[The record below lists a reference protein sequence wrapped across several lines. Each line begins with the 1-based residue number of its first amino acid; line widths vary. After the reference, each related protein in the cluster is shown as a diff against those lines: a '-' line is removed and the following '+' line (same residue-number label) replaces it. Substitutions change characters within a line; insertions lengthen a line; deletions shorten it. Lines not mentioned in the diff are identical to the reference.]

1 MNLITK
7 SKKSL
12 YFMEESPKIVLTN
25 GKVRR
30 KQNETLSHEVSLM
43 VRIALFGVPV
53 SKHTPDF
60 VHGLSKNFLKQSD
73 P

>member
-1 MNLITK
+1 
-7 SKKSL
+7 
-12 YFMEESPKIVLTN
+12 MEESPKIVLTN

-30 KQNETLSHEVSLM
+30 KQNGTLSHEVSLM

-60 VHGLSKNFLKQSD
+60 VHGLSKNF
-73 P
+73 